1 LLRALQSLF
10 GDRYA
15 IVETAAYNASEEER
29 ANLQRQ
35 VARLESDLASNPTE
49 VAKQR
54 ALLAVV
60 TKIRESLDLE
70 IIFQSTAT
78 EVRQLL
84 DADRVGIYRFDP
96 EVGWSKGLFVSE
108 DVRPPYHSILGFQ
121 INDDCFAREHGVYY
135 QRGRMW
141 VVEDFDQIEIQD
153 CHRSVVER
161 LGFKA
166 NLVVPLLRG
175 DRLWGLLTLHQCSQ
189 PRQWKDSEIEFIRQI
204 ALHLGIAVQHAEALR
219 QVQNQSEH
227 LTSAVSK
234 AVEREKTVA
243 TAIEKIR
250 RSLDLETIFSRTTQE
265 VRQLLGVDRVAI
277 YRFYPNWS
285 GEFIFE
291 SVAEGWNPLVG
302 PSIKTVWE
310 DTHLQETQGGRYRN
324 GETFVVEDIYT
335 ADLTDC
341 HQEILEQFQVKA
353 FCVVPVFSGEEL
365 WGLLGAYQND
375 RIRHWE
381 QAEIDL
387 LVQIG
392 NQFGV
397 AVRQAASVVK
407 LRFKSEQLAA
417 SVERERAVAAII
429 DKIRRPLDLDTVFT
443 TTAQEVR
450 QLLKAD
456 RVGVFR
462 FNTEQKDEGEFVAE
476 AVSDGWTS
484 AMAQKVYDSC
494 FGERFAPDYAKGRIQ
509 AVADINDA
517 GLSDCHVEILAQFQ
531 VRANLVVPL
540 LQGTYLWGLLCIHQ
554 CQRPRQWQES
564 EVEFAEQ
571 IGAQLSIAIQQ
582 AEFLSQTAQ
591 RKEELQTA
599 LTAQLKQRSEEL
611 LQEAE
616 RERASALVIDKIR
629 QTLDLETI
637 FQTATTEIRQ
647 LLNTDRVAV
656 FRFDPGSNWKSGECI
671 SEDVAAKFV
680 SAIALKVRDRCFGEK
695 HATYYQK
702 QQVWHVDDV
711 QTAGLRDCHREM
723 LEGFQVR
730 SNLVAPLFKGDILW
744 GLLCIHQC
752 SGPRQWQAVEIEFAT
767 KIAAN
772 LGVAIQQAGLLAQ
785 TQRRSLQLQ
794 TTLAD
799 LNAIVDNLADG
810 LLVTDVLGRI
820 TRFNPA
826 LLEMFALDNADLKG
840 QSLAES
846 FPLDLAMHFKHPDWE
861 IALVFFTRSLYDAI
875 VTVVDRWMRRFS
887 NGEVAYDPN
896 KNNKL
901 KVLHAW
907 GAKQQPGFYSTLC
920 AAQGMRPRTP
930 GAVATKQPIKG
941 LAELCK
947 RLLEET
953 AIEPIFDAIL
963 IDEGQDFVV
972 EDALKFQD
980 KQPIYWLAYQALR
993 PSDPEHPEQ
1002 RRLIWAYDEVQSLD
1016 SLKIP
1021 TAKELFG
1028 NDSVWRTAL
1037 SGAYQGGIQK
1047 SEIMRRCYRTPSTIL
1062 TAAHGIGMGL
1072 LRPGGMLSGITRAD
1086 EWRAIGYEVS
1096 GQFRSGQQIVLHRP
1110 SETAPNPV
1118 EELWGEP
1125 VLEFETYST
1134 RQEELEALAANIR
1147 DNLEV
1152 DRLNP
1157 SRDILVIILGTA
1169 YDAIELENRTANFLS
1184 ERGIDIYIPTALH
1197 LNEINPKYPQRDP
1210 DRFWFDGG
1218 VTISRIPRAKGN
1230 EADMVYIIGLEQ
1242 IARNESEVSLR
1253 NQLFVALTRARG
1265 WVSLS
1270 GVGNYEMYREMRQTI
1285 DSGNTLT
1292 FTYKSPLKRRLDEE

>member
-1 LLRALQSLF
+1 MKKLLRALQSLF

-846 FPLDLAMHFKHPDWE
+846 FPLDLAMLTEKAERQDAEMVAIEVELSHNRVGQ
-861 IALVFFTRSLYDAI
+861 ALATSIQKDAEGEEGEQCLGSVI
-875 VTVVDRWMRRFS
+875 LIRDVTVER
-887 NGEVAYDPN
+887 
-896 KNNKL
+896 
-901 KVLHAW
+901 
-907 GAKQQPGFYSTLC
+907 
-920 AAQGMRPRTP
+920 
-930 GAVATKQPIKG
+930 
-941 LAELCK
+941 
-947 RLLEET
+947 
-953 AIEPIFDAIL
+953 
-963 IDEGQDFVV
+963 
-972 EDALKFQD
+972 
-980 KQPIYWLAYQALR
+980 
-993 PSDPEHPEQ
+993 
-1002 RRLIWAYDEVQSLD
+1002 
-1016 SLKIP
+1016 
-1021 TAKELFG
+1021 
-1028 NDSVWRTAL
+1028 
-1037 SGAYQGGIQK
+1037 
-1047 SEIMRRCYRTPSTIL
+1047 
-1062 TAAHGIGMGL
+1062 
-1072 LRPGGMLSGITRAD
+1072 
-1086 EWRAIGYEVS
+1086 
-1096 GQFRSGQQIVLHRP
+1096 
-1110 SETAPNPV
+1110 
-1118 EELWGEP
+1118 
-1125 VLEFETYST
+1125 
-1134 RQEELEALAANIR
+1134 
-1147 DNLEV
+1147 EV
-1152 DRLNP
+1152 DRMKTDFLATVSHELRTPLTSILGFSSIIQDKLNATVFP
-1157 SRDILVIILGTA
+1157 AVTIRNLRTSKALRTVATNIEIIISEAERLTSLINDVLDISKMEAGRVDWNIETVRPIEVVEQAIAATSSLFEKKELLLIRDFAPDLPEIQGDRDRIVQVIINLLSNAVKFTPQGSVICQATVRDRNLLISICDTGIGINPNDIDKIFERFRQVGDILTDKPQGTGLGLPICKQIIEHHGGTIWVESQLGQGS
-1169 YDAIELENRTANFLS
+1169 NFS
-1184 ERGIDIYIPTALH
+1184 
-1197 LNEINPKYPQRDP
+1197 
-1210 DRFWFDGG
+1210 F
-1218 VTISRIPRAKGN
+1218 
-1230 EADMVYIIGLEQ
+1230 
-1242 IARNESEVSLR
+1242 SLP
-1253 NQLFVALTRARG
+1253 LTCSDHAH
-1265 WVSLS
+1265 
-1270 GVGNYEMYREMRQTI
+1270 
-1285 DSGNTLT
+1285 
-1292 FTYKSPLKRRLDEE
+1292 